1 MNHSNLKNK
10 SIMKTIFNTFIVAVL
25 MIAGCANAQ
34 AQEKFDENWK
44 ERMMSEKVAFLTVEL
59 NLSPEE
65 AQVFWPVYN
74 KVQKDIDQA
83 RGEIMRSFKELKE
96 ASESGKS
103 EKELAQLLD
112 KHVQA
117 KIRMDELDNSTLEAF
132 KKVLPVEKIAKLY
145 VAEEKFRR
153 SNISKLHKK
162 PENK

>member
-1 MNHSNLKNK
+1 
-10 SIMKTIFNTFIVAVL
+10 
-25 MIAGCANAQ
+25 
-34 AQEKFDENWK
+34 
-44 ERMMSEKVAFLTVEL
+44 MMSEKVAFLTVEL

-96 ASESGKS
+96 ASETGKS

-117 KIRMDELDNSTLEAF
+117 KIRMDELDNSTIESF
-132 KKVLPVEKIAKLY
+132 KKVLPVDKIAKLY